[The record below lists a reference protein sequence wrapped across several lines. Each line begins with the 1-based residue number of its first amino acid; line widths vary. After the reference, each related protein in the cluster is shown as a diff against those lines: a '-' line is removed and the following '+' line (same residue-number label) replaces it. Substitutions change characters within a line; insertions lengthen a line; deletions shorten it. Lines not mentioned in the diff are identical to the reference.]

1 MWDLSCLGRFPF
13 CVNHLSHVLH
23 WYGFSPVRDLSW
35 VWRPP
40 FWVKA
45 IFTSSWLVW
54 LLSCVGSHMH
64 FYISFFEETTHH
76 MFCSGT
82 ASGFFHV
89 FVESLFG
96 DTNLSHLLHCYN
108 FSTVWDLLWTCRSLF
123 WIIHSSHVLYR
134 YPLSPV
140 WDRSCACR
148 FAFCV
153 NYFSQVLHWYD
164 LSPVWDLSCICRFL
178 FSVKYISQVSNWY
191 RFSLV

>member
-1 MWDLSCLGRFPF
+1 MFNHTLHWYGVCVVWILSCSCRAWQNNTYHKICIGIVPLQCGIFHVLVDFPF

-76 MFCSGT
+76 MFCSGR

-89 FVESLFG
+89 FVESLSE

-123 WIIHSSHVLYR
+123 WITHLSHEL
-134 YPLSPV
+134 
-140 WDRSCACR
+140 
-148 FAFCV
+148 
-153 NYFSQVLHWYD
+153 
-164 LSPVWDLSCICRFL
+164 
-178 FSVKYISQVSNWY
+178 
-191 RFSLV
+191 